1 MRIQLRMKK
10 RESLSFINVL
20 WLARKLRS
28 SHRRKHHVANLMS
41 YFTNPLTD
49 YSPQLE
55 AGGPQPHMV
64 SSRQSSASVFS
75 EDHELELASEFLE
88 IDSERDLD
96 RYVGALF
103 DHARQDPTI
112 GLDEPVE
119 QFLGGIFKK
128 VARVVLPVAG
138 GALGMFVGGPAG
150 AALGSG
156 LVSSAGHAL
165 GLELEG
171 LSAEDSEFEIAKQ
184 FVRFAGAAIQN
195 AQQAAPQD
203 AAIQAARLYAPG
215 LMDIHG
221 APSVD
226 RRVGRSDRSAE
237 PALSPSPNGDKT
249 MSNYESGHF
258 GPSSGYGRPSQGLS
272 EAEQESLAAELM
284 EVTSEA
290 ELEGFLDGLLS
301 KGVQALGKLVGGPT
315 VKALGGV
322 LKDAAKAVLPIAG
335 GALGSLV
342 GPAGEQVGQALGSAA
357 GNLFEAEAEAEEREW
372 EAAKI
377 FVDVAV
383 NALDN
388 AANAPPHA
396 HPHHIARHAVDA
408 AMRTHAPLVH
418 WPNGHDTAG
427 MHEGRRRRR
436 HTGSW
441 VRHGNTIVVHLV

>member
-1 MRIQLRMKK
+1 
-10 RESLSFINVL
+10 
-20 WLARKLRS
+20 
-28 SHRRKHHVANLMS
+28 MS

-112 GLDEPVE
+112 GLDEPAE

-128 VARVVLPVAG
+128 IAKVVLPVAG

-156 LVSSAGHAL
+156 LASSAGHAL

-195 AQQAAPQD
+195 AQQLPPQN
-203 AAIQAARLYAPG
+203 AAIRAAQLYAPG
-215 LMDIHG
+215 LMDIHD
-221 APSVD
+221 ALPVD
-226 RRVGRSDRSAE
+226 RRVGQSDRSAE
-237 PALSPSPNGDKT
+237 PVLSPSPNGDKT

-258 GPSSGYGRPSQGLS
+258 GPSNGYGRQGQGLN
-272 EAEQESLAAELM
+272 EPEQADLAAELM
-284 EVTSEA
+284 EVTNEA
-290 ELEGFLDGLLS
+290 ELEGFLGGLLS
-301 KGVQALGKLVGGPT
+301 KGLGALGKAIGGPT
-315 VKALGGV
+315 MSALGGV

-335 GALGSLV
+335 GALGSLA

-357 GNLFEAEAEAEEREW
+357 SNLFEAEAEAEEREW
-372 EAAKI
+372 EAANVLVK
-377 FVDVAV
+377 VSLD
-383 NALDN
+383 ALN
-388 AANAPPHA
+388 HAADAPPHA

-408 AMRTHAPLVH
+408 AMRRHAPFVH
-418 WPNGHDTAG
+418 WHHGHHNGHHEAG
-427 MHEGRRRRR
+427 MHEGRRRR
-436 HTGSW
+436 HAGSW
-441 VRHGNTIVVHLV
+441 VRHGNTIVVHLG

>member
-1 MRIQLRMKK
+1 
-10 RESLSFINVL
+10 
-20 WLARKLRS
+20 
-28 SHRRKHHVANLMS
+28 MS

-75 EDHELELASEFLE
+75 EGHELELASEFLE

-103 DHARQDPTI
+103 DRARQTTSS
-112 GLDEPVE
+112 LDEPVE
-119 QFLGGIFKK
+119 RDLGGIFKK
-128 VARVVLPVAG
+128 IAKVVLPVAG

-156 LVSSAGHAL
+156 LASSAGHAL

-203 AAIQAARLYAPG
+203 AAIQAAQLYAPG

-226 RRVGRSDRSAE
+226 RRVGRSDCSAE
-237 PALSPSPNGDKT
+237 PVLSPSPNGDKT

-258 GPSSGYGRPSQGLS
+258 GPSNGYGRPSQGLS

-284 EVTSEA
+284 EVASEA
-290 ELEGFLDGLLS
+290 ELEGFLGGLLS
-301 KGVQALGKLVGGPT
+301 KGISALGKAIGGPT
-315 VKALGGV
+315 MNALGGV

-372 EAAKI
+372 EAANV
-377 FVDVAV
+377 FVKVSLD
-383 NALDN
+383 ALN
-388 AANAPPHA
+388 HAADAPAHA

-408 AMRTHAPLVH
+408 AMRRHAPFVH
-418 WPNGHDTAG
+418 WQNGHDRAET
-427 MHEGRRRRR
+427 HEGRRRR